1 MEPSRRHSEPT
12 SGLADRNA
20 PAAAPVAEAVRTAK
34 KPKTSK
40 KEEAAPV
47 VEEKPK
53 KVKFEKG
60 SEEAKAHMAALR
72 AKRGAAPKSEKVAR
86 KAAAKEEAAP
96 SQEAAPAVKKVK
108 GKKVVEEAAAPVV
121 AKPKKKK
128 VVQVEIEVSD
138 SE

>member
-1 MEPSRRHSEPT
+1 MEPTHRQSVAP

-20 PAAAPVAEAVRTAK
+20 RAPTPVAEPVRTAK
-34 KPKTSK
+34 SKTSK

-47 VEEKPK
+47 AEDKPA
-53 KVKFEKG
+53 KVKFAKG

-96 SQEAAPAVKKVK
+96 SQEAAPAVKRVK
-108 GKKVVEEAAAPVV
+108 GKKVAEEAPAPVV

-128 VVQVEIEVSD
+128 IVQVEIEVSD